1 MIPECDYNCH
11 GEKYLNV
18 IDSKSILGLGRSPEE
33 RIGNPTPRFL
43 PGKSHGQR
51 NRAGQNHRAGN
62 DLATKHNN

>member
-43 PGKSHGQR
+43 PGKSHGLR
-51 NRAGQNHRAGN
+51 S
-62 DLATKHNN
+62 LADYNSPWGHKESDFT